1 MGGATTFH
9 PVPPRLSSPSG
20 ALMNGKVFLVGA
32 GPGDP
37 DLLTVKA
44 LRLIES
50 AQVVLHDDLVG
61 PAILRLIPS
70 TAHVRNVGK
79 RCGRKSVQQQE
90 INSLL
95 IAFASFGVNVIRL
108 KGGDPS
114 IFGRGGEEMDALRKA
129 GVHFEVVPGVTSAL
143 AAAAAAQVSLTHRD
157 KSSAVILLS
166 SHPANPQQPVAWSS
180 YVASGA
186 TLAVYMPGFQYQ
198 EIADQLIKAGLKPT
212 TPCAIVS
219 RVTSPEQQI
228 HGTTVADLPS
238 APKLTAPTLL
248 LIGEVLAE
256 EIAIESSYANSQDP
270 ITSLIG
276 SFAESPV

>member
-1 MGGATTFH
+1 MK
-9 PVPPRLSSPSG
+9 
-20 ALMNGKVFLVGA
+20 GKVFLVGA

-37 DLLTVKA
+37 ELLTVKA

-61 PAILRLIPS
+61 PEILRLIPS
-70 TAHVRNVGK
+70 SAHVRRVGK
-79 RCGRKSVQQQE
+79 RCGRKSIRQEE
-90 INSLL
+90 INAHL
-95 IAFASFGVNVIRL
+95 IAFASFGVNVVRL

-114 IFGRGGEEMDALRKA
+114 IFGRGGEEVDALRKA
-129 GVHFEVVPGVTSAL
+129 GIEFEVVPGVTSAL
-143 AAAAAAQVSLTHRD
+143 ASAAAAQVSLTHRD

-166 SHPANPQQPVAWSS
+166 SHPANPEQPIAWSS

-186 TLAVYMPGFQYQ
+186 TLAVYMPGFHYQ
-198 EIADQLIKAGLKPT
+198 ETADQLLKAGLKPT

-228 HGTTVADLPS
+228 HRTALADLPR
-238 APKLTAPTLL
+238 APQLPAPTLL

-256 EIAIESSYANSQDP
+256 ETAIQNAQAQSHDP
-270 ITSLIG
+270 IASLVG
-276 SFAESPV
+276 SSGDSPVLFVNDAVPQDREWRQ

>member
-1 MGGATTFH
+1 
-9 PVPPRLSSPSG
+9 
-20 ALMNGKVFLVGA
+20 MNGKVFLVGA

-61 PAILRLIPS
+61 REILELIPA

-79 RCGRKSVQQQE
+79 RCGRKSVQQEE

-95 IAFASFGVNVIRL
+95 IAFASFGVNVVRL

-114 IFGRGGEEMDALRKA
+114 IFGRGGEEMNALRKA
-129 GVHFEVVPGVTSAL
+129 GVEFEVVPGVTSAL
-143 AAAAAAQVSLTHRD
+143 ASAAAAQVSLTHRN
-157 KSSAVILLS
+157 KSSALILLS
-166 SHPANPQQPVAWSS
+166 SHPAKPEQSVPWAS

-186 TLAVYMPGFQYQ
+186 TLAVYMPGFDYQ
-198 EIADQLIKAGLKPT
+198 ETTRQLLKAGIDPN

-219 RVTSPEQQI
+219 RVTSPQQRI
-228 HGTTVADLPS
+228 HRTTVTNLPEAPQLPS
-238 APKLTAPTLL
+238 PTLL
-248 LIGEVLAE
+248 LIGEVMAE
-256 EIAIESSYANSQDP
+256 ETAYESALSNVHEFAFASLAPSVANSGDLAIKDVPQD
-270 ITSLIG
+270 L
-276 SFAESPV
+276 EWRQ